1 MKISNRRVDVS
12 FKVMDKRSTSSMLP
26 DWKYM
31 RSTSYM
37 NELAKISIS
46 PSYVNGNLIRQTG
59 LASFN
64 HETEGKEMKEIYT
77 NTLIMALGGL

>member
-1 MKISNRRVDVS
+1 MKKFNRRVDVS
-12 FKVMDKRSTSSMLP
+12 FKVMDRRT
-26 DWKYM
+26 
-31 RSTSYM
+31 TSYM

-64 HETEGKEMKEIYT
+64 HETEGKAMKEIYT